1 MPALGVPTIESL
13 LLLLLLAVVAFAALA
28 RRLHT
33 PYPIILVIAGLL
45 LAFVPAMPRV
55 TLDPDIVFLV
65 VLPPLL
71 YSAAWNTSWQS
82 FRHNLVSIALL
93 AIGLVAFTVAGVA
106 AAAPLLLP
114 GFDWRAGFV
123 LGAVVAPTDAIAAVS
138 IAKRVRL
145 PKRIVDILEGESL
158 VNDATGLL
166 ALEFAM
172 EGIMYGQI
180 PAAGSAIL
188 RLIYLSAAGIG
199 VGLALARI
207 VQWFELRIDDGP
219 IEIAI
224 SFLVP
229 YAAYLAADAIHASG
243 VLAVVAA
250 GLYLARQ
257 SSRFFSPSVRLQA
270 NAVWNALMFILNG
283 VVFILIGLQ
292 LPYVRAEIRGLKLT
306 EMAADALLFSAC
318 LICLRLLWTFP
329 AALVANFIRRRI
341 LRQDEPPLEPR
352 RIFIVGWTGMR
363 GVIALAAA
371 MSVPAVLSGGN
382 PFPQRNAIVFLS
394 FSAILVTLVLQGL
407 ALPRLIRALGLAGT
421 DDSYSCELQ
430 EARRLMIE
438 AALAYLERAR
448 KKKNAPVSSELYDDL
463 AKHYQ
468 MRLATLARGERGENE
483 MSAEEYDQYI
493 DLSRE
498 LLDVERDAA
507 LRLRAESRIDDN
519 VLREIEHE
527 LDLIQIRLKRA
538 AAAGALE

>member
-1 MPALGVPTIESL
+1 MPALGVSTTESL

-55 TLDPDIVFLV
+55 TLDPNVIFLA

-114 GFDWRAGFV
+114 GFDWRAGFI
-123 LGAVVAPTDAIAAVS
+123 LGAVVAPTDTIAAVS
-138 IAKRVRL
+138 IARRVRL

-166 ALEFAM
+166 ALEFATAS
-172 EGIMYGQI
+172 IMYGQI
-180 PAAGSAIL
+180 PTAGSAIM
-188 RLIYLSAAGIG
+188 RLVYLSAAGIG
-199 VGLALARI
+199 VGLVLARI
-207 VQWFELRIDDGP
+207 VEWFELRIDDGP

-229 YAAYLAADAIHASG
+229 YAAYLAAEAIHASG

-250 GLYLARQ
+250 GLYLARK

-270 NAVWNALMFILNG
+270 NAVWNALTFILNG
-283 VVFILIGLQ
+283 LVFILIGLQ

-306 EMAADALLFSAC
+306 QMLAAALLFSAC
-318 LICLRLLWTFP
+318 LIALRLLWTFP

-341 LRQDEPPLEPR
+341 LHQSEPRVEAR
-352 RIFIVGWTGMR
+352 RIFVIGWTGMR

-371 MSVPAVLSGGN
+371 MSVPAVLSDGSL
-382 PFPQRNAIVFLS
+382 FPQRNAIVFLS

-407 ALPRLIRALGLAGT
+407 ALPPLIRALGLAGT
-421 DDSYSCELQ
+421 DDSCELQ
-430 EARRLMIE
+430 EARRLVIQ
-438 AALAYLERAR
+438 AALEHLEQAR
-448 KKKNAPVSSELYDDL
+448 SKNAALSSALYDDL
-463 AKHYQ
+463 AKHYH
-468 MRLATLARGERGENE
+468 MRLASLARDDGESG
-483 MSAEEYDQYI
+483 MSAEEYERYI
-493 DLSRE
+493 ELSRD
-498 LLDVERDAA
+498 LLNSERDAA
-507 LRLRAESRIDDN
+507 LRLRAEGRIDDN

-527 LDLIQIRLKRA
+527 LDLTQMRLKRA
-538 AAAGALE
+538 GADNRFE